1 MEFSIHSGVTSKKEI
16 VVGFKDTAANYGS
29 GLLEVF
35 ATPALIA
42 LMEEVCFWSVAP
54 LLPEGY
60 TTVGTEVN
68 IRHQKATGIGQKVIC
83 ETYLAEVDENKLRFN
98 VEVYNERGLIGTG
111 NHTRYIINTERFMK
125 KI

>member
-1 MEFSIHSGVTSKKEI
+1 MEFSIQPGVTGKQERI
-16 VVGFKDTAANYGS
+16 VKFEDTAANYGS

-68 IRHQKATGIGQKVIC
+68 VKHQKATGIGGKIVC
-83 ETYLAEVDENKLRFN
+83 ETYLAEVDDNKLRFN
-98 VEVYNERGLIGTG
+98 VEVYNETGLIGTG
-111 NHTRYIINTERFMK
+111 NHTRFIINTERFLK
-125 KI
+125 KL